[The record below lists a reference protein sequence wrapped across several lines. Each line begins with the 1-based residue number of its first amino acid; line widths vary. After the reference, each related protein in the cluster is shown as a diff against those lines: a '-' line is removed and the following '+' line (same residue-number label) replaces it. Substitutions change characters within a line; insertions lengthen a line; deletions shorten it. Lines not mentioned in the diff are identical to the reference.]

1 MSIIENKIITKDY
14 LTKSNLPASDYV
26 INPYIGC
33 PHACKYCYARFM
45 KRFTAH
51 TEQWGEFI
59 DIKECSKPINLQRI
73 KGKSIFLSSVTD
85 CYNSYEKKYGITR
98 SILEQLIRADSQIT
112 ISTKSDLVLRDIAL
126 LQKFHNLKVALS
138 LNTLNEQ
145 FRADMDNGSSIS
157 DRLDALKTLH
167 NAGIYTV
174 LFMSPIFPY
183 ITQWKEI
190 IENTKDF
197 ISEYWFENLNL
208 RGEYKHTIL
217 SYINDNYPDLIEEYK
232 KIYLQKDMTYWISL
246 ADSINAYCDKEKI
259 KYTNYFYHDKLVKDK
274 VKKTYK

>member
-26 INPYIGC
+26 INPYVGC

-45 KRFTAH
+45 KRFTGH
-51 TEQWGEFI
+51 SEKWGEFI

-98 SILEQLIRADSQIT
+98 SILQQLIRADSQIT
-112 ISTKSDLVLRDIAL
+112 ISTKSNLVLRDIDL

-138 LNTLNEQ
+138 INTLNEN
-145 FRADMDNGSSIS
+145 FRADMDYGSSIS

-208 RGEYKHTIL
+208 RGEYKHPIL
-217 SYINDNYPDLIEEYK
+217 SYINDNYPDIIEEYK
-232 KIYLQKDMTYWISL
+232 KIYLQKDMTYWIAL
-246 ADSINAYCDKEKI
+246 ADSINAYCDNEKI
-259 KYTNYFYHDKLVKDK
+259 KYINFFYHDILVKEK
-274 VKKTYK
+274 AKKTSK

>member
-1 MSIIENKIITKDY
+1 
-14 LTKSNLPASDYV
+14 
-26 INPYIGC
+26 
-33 PHACKYCYARFM
+33 
-45 KRFTAH
+45 
-51 TEQWGEFI
+51 
-59 DIKECSKPINLQRI
+59 
-73 KGKSIFLSSVTD
+73 
-85 CYNSYEKKYGITR
+85 
-98 SILEQLIRADSQIT
+98 
-112 ISTKSDLVLRDIAL
+112 
-126 LQKFHNLKVALS
+126 
-138 LNTLNEQ
+138 
-145 FRADMDNGSSIS
+145 MDNGSSIS

-217 SYINDNYPDLIEEYK
+217 LYINDNYPNLIEEYK
-232 KIYLQKDMTYWISL
+232 KIYLQKDMTYWIAL

>member
-51 TEQWGEFI
+51 TEKWGEFI

-112 ISTKSDLVLRDIAL
+112 ISTKSNLVLRDIDL

-138 LNTLNEQ
+138 INTLNEQ

-167 NAGIYTV
+167 NAGIYIV

-190 IENTKDF
+190 IENTKEF

-208 RGEYKHTIL
+208 RGEYKFTIL

-232 KIYLQKDMTYWISL
+232 KIYLQKDMTYWIAL

-274 VKKTYK
+274 AKKTCK

>member
-26 INPYIGC
+26 INPYVGC

-45 KRFTAH
+45 KRFTGH
-51 TEQWGEFI
+51 TEKWGEFI

-85 CYNSYEKKYGITR
+85 CYNSYEEKYGITR
-98 SILEQLIRADSQIT
+98 SILEQLISADSQIT
-112 ISTKSDLVLRDIAL
+112 ISTKSSLILKDIDL
-126 LQKFHNLKVALS
+126 LQRLHNLKVAVS
-138 LNTLNEQ
+138 INTLNEN
-145 FRADMDNGSSIS
+145 FRADMDKGSSINA
-157 DRLDALKTLH
+157 RLEALKKLH
-167 NAGIYTV
+167 HAGIYTV

-217 SYINDNYPDLIEEYK
+217 SYINDNYPDLIEKYK
-232 KIYLQKDMTYWISL
+232 KIYLQKNMTYWIAL